1 MTTVYDILVRPLV
14 TEKTNYQTSRLR
26 QITFEVH
33 KDANKAMIKDAI
45 ELVFGVKVQRVNII
59 RVAPKSGRS
68 GQSRRLR
75 IRKSG
80 YKKALV
86 TLMPGESI
94 DIFEGVK

>member
-14 TEKTNYQTSRLR
+14 TEKTNYQTGKLR
-26 QITFEVH
+26 QVTFEVH

-45 ELVFGVKVQRVNII
+45 ELVFGVKVQRVNVIQ
-59 RVAPKSGRS
+59 VAPKRGRHAR
-68 GQSRRLR
+68 SRQMR

-86 TLMPGESI
+86 TLMPGETI